1 MMFFFV
7 LRVLASM
14 EYWEKYVE
22 FDESSI
28 CYKVMGDQ
36 TGWLWVVK
44 HREME
49 KNEWNSIYMGPME
62 GIACLFDLASVYSYV
77 ITFFVLSTIKVWF
90 PTYITRVSTSIGEFL
105 MVDRMK
111 RSSSVPWYDEILGQ
125 NWSFQRFGL
134 EVGIYK

>member
-1 MMFFFV
+1 
-7 LRVLASM
+7 M

-90 PTYITRVSTSIGEFL
+90 PTYISRVSTSIGEFL
-105 MVDRMK
+105 VVDRMK
-111 RSSSVPWYDEILGQ
+111 RSSYVHWYVEILGQ
-125 NWSFQRFGL
+125 NWSFQL
-134 EVGIYK
+134 W

>member
-1 MMFFFV
+1 
-7 LRVLASM
+7 M

-49 KNEWNSIYMGPME
+49 KDEWILFYGPY
-62 GIACLFDLASVYSYV
+62 GRNNLFYS
-77 ITFFVLSTIKVWF
+77 TLLL
-90 PTYITRVSTSIGEFL
+90 YIL
-105 MVDRMK
+105 M
-111 RSSSVPWYDEILGQ
+111 
-125 NWSFQRFGL
+125 
-134 EVGIYK
+134 